1 MVAEHFDEVVV
12 AGVDRFVEGCP
23 AALSCV
29 RGGVVVGGGGLGIRM
44 RGGEGS
50 KKRLGKE
57 SRIKRVRNGAC
68 VRAEA
73 VGCIAV
79 ERVEGSV

>member
-29 RGGVVVGGGGLGIRM
+29 RGGVVVGEGGLGIRM

-50 KKRLGKE
+50 KKR
-57 SRIKRVRNGAC
+57 VR
-68 VRAEA
+68 
-73 VGCIAV
+73 
-79 ERVEGSV
+79 